1 MSNRH
6 ARPTPATLDRYRS
19 ERDALLR
26 AARANYDSYGDAR
39 RTLDLLNQARG
50 RQRKVLWAR
59 KALGPTATAPTV
71 GLGTVGGR
79 P

>member
-6 ARPTPATLDRYRS
+6 ARPTPATLGRYRS

-26 AARANYDSYGDAR
+26 AARANYDNHGDAR
-39 RTLDLLNQARG
+39 RTLNLLDQARG
-50 RQRKVLWAR
+50 RQRK
-59 KALGPTATAPTV
+59 ALGLTATA